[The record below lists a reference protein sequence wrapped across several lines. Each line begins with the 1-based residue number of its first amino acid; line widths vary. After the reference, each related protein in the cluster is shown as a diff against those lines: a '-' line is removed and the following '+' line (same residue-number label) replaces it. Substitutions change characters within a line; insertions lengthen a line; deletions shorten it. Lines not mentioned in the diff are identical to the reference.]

1 MGCLCLRSH
10 ICLVTKKAIF
20 GMRFMSLK
28 MDPCS
33 LQPKSESESGGGVGI
48 CLMGGGLLLS
58 RLDCCGDPSGPLGL
72 TSNVL
77 YPEGR

>member
-33 LQPKSESESGGGVGI
+33 LQPKSESESGGW
-48 CLMGGGLLLS
+48 GGGLLLS

>member
-33 LQPKSESESGGGVGI
+33 LQPESGGVGI
-48 CLMGGGLLLS
+48 CFMGDSLLLS
-58 RLDCCGDPSGPLGL
+58 RLDCCGTPVDL
-72 TSNVL
+72 
-77 YPEGR
+77 